1 MVAKRVVKEE
11 DGVPCAIYKRPKQMM
26 VKVGSGSS
34 GDTFELKGAEWAD
47 VEAGSHDAAVR
58 AQARKCPKH
67 AAIAA
72 ARASTPS
79 APDFALTDGAG
90 PRSSPAWLAP
100 ACLTPSGTRSLHY
113 RAAGHG
119 AAGHGA
125 AGHRAAGC

>member
-1 MVAKRVVKEE
+1 ML
-11 DGVPCAIYKRPKQMM
+11 

-58 AQARKCPKH
+58 AQARKRPKY

-79 APDFALTDGAG
+79 APIFELTEGAG
-90 PRSSPAWLAP
+90 PRSNPAWLAP
-100 ACLTPSGTRSLHY
+100 ACLTPYALASPHY
-113 RAAGHG
+113 R
-119 AAGHGA
+119 A
-125 AGHRAAGC
+125 AGHRAAGHRATGHGAASC